1 LSLLEERVVPSAPAL
16 VSVRR
21 ERGRLRTRL
30 RSGLL
35 RPQLLH
41 GPPDRCRVGL
51 LATTALLLG
60 GDAVRLE
67 VDVGP
72 GTTLELSDVAG
83 TVAYDGRGRSA
94 SWSVHVAVAEGA
106 RLRWA
111 GEPFV
116 VADGADVVRE
126 LSLELSGDSQVLLRE
141 TVVLGR
147 AGQVGGRLRNCTT
160 VRSDGRPVLVEDT
173 LLDPAMHRRLPGML
187 GGLRVVDTLL
197 AVAVEPPSA
206 PAGGSTLYRLPG
218 GTSTLRR
225 HLGTELAA
233 SPLHE
238 VWRSASLPGLRP

>member
-1 LSLLEERVVPSAPAL
+1 MSLLEAGTDPATTTL
-16 VSVRR
+16 VAVTR
-21 ERGRLRTRL
+21 EHGRLRTRL
-30 RSGLL
+30 RTGLL

-72 GTTLELSDVAG
+72 GATLELSDIAG
-83 TVAYDGRGRSA
+83 TVAYDGRGRPA
-94 SWSVHVAVAEGA
+94 SWSVHVTIAEGG

-116 VADGADVVRE
+116 VADGADATRD
-126 LSLELSGDSQVLLRE
+126 LSLELAGDARALVRE

-147 AGQVGGRLRNCTT
+147 AGQVGGRLRNRTA
-160 VRSDGRPVLVEDT
+160 VRVDGRPVLVEDT
-173 LLDPAMHRRLPGML
+173 VLDPATHRRLPGML
-187 GGLRVVDTLL
+187 GGCRVVDSLL
-197 AVAVEPPSA
+197 ALGLEPPST
-206 PAGGSTLYRLPG
+206 GGEGSTLYRLAG
-218 GTSTLRR
+218 AAGTLRR

-233 SPLHE
+233 SPLHA
-238 VWRSASLPGLRP
+238 VWRSATW